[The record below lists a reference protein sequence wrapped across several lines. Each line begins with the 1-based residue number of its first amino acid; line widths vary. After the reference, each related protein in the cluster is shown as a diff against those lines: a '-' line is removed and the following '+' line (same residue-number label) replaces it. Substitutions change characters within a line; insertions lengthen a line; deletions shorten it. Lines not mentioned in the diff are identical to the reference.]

1 MGSQDKTRAQLLEE
15 LSVMKQRVDELEERT
30 IFHTNLLNAVG
41 QAIIATTLQG
51 EIVFF
56 NRFAEQLYGWSAEEA
71 LGRNIMDVTVP
82 QISQGQAG
90 EIMAELGR
98 GISWSGEFSVQ
109 RRDGTV
115 FPALVVN
122 TPILDPDGEFVGII
136 GASSDISARKQIEE
150 QLRQSEVK
158 FRNVV
163 EQSVDGIALTDMQG
177 LITVWNRGIEQ
188 ITGLTALEMLGKS
201 IWDVQFQMDTE
212 AAKTPERQQ
221 QLKVEF
227 QKFLRTGKAPYA
239 GKLLES

>member
-98 GISWSGEFSVQ
+98 GISWS
-109 RRDGTV
+109 
-115 FPALVVN
+115 
-122 TPILDPDGEFVGII
+122 
-136 GASSDISARKQIEE
+136 
-150 QLRQSEVK
+150 
-158 FRNVV
+158 
-163 EQSVDGIALTDMQG
+163 
-177 LITVWNRGIEQ
+177 
-188 ITGLTALEMLGKS
+188 
-201 IWDVQFQMDTE
+201 
-212 AAKTPERQQ
+212 
-221 QLKVEF
+221 
-227 QKFLRTGKAPYA
+227 
-239 GKLLES
+239 